1 MRYTYRA
8 KEVAAVSASSAEPN
22 TNISSHT
29 DCIVQCS
36 NDWCYRAFIRH
47 DLQWLSKSARIISA
61 KLYLYC
67 DSHGDNAAGS
77 KHKFARVLEDWDE
90 ATLCWNN
97 MPAVS
102 SEAFPDEWLDLPQ
115 LNTWT
120 AFDVTEVVQGWVSQ
134 EHPNYGLQIV
144 NGTETGY
151 RKQWYFANRKKGKD
165 VATYIEVE
173 IEGEESDYYKT
184 SKEWLTAIADQA
196 RRLGNATGELP
207 LEQIKHIFS
216 GVSTAKPSDKW
227 EYNGVLLPKIASEL
241 LEIYPYAW
249 IRNDSLNKR
258 CDLML
263 GKKPFYYNSKVCCS
277 DTTGSP
283 YYYIPHADA
292 DADGKWI
299 LIEVAVPGQYS
310 LDTNR
315 TVLWSNHDIPNGSAS
330 ATEIYF
336 KGSEPVIP

>member
-1 MRYTYRA
+1 MRFTYRA
-8 KEVAAVSASSAEPN
+8 NEVAAVSADLVN
-22 TNISSHT
+22 INDNISSYSS
-29 DCIVQCS
+29 CLVQCS
-36 NDWCYRAFIRH
+36 NAWVYRAFIRH
-47 DLQWLSKSARIISA
+47 DLQWLSPNAQIISA

-67 DSHGDNAAGS
+67 DLHGDYAAGS
-77 KHKFARVLEDWDE
+77 QHKFARVTEDWDE

-97 MPAVS
+97 MPTV
-102 SEAFPDEWLDLPQ
+102 SEAFPNEWLELPQ

-120 AFDVTEVVQGWVSQ
+120 AYDVTEVVRGWVSQ
-134 EHPNYGLQIV
+134 EYPNYGLQIV

-151 RKQWYFANRKKGKD
+151 RKQWQFANRKKGAQY
-165 VATYIEVE
+165 ATYIEVE
-173 IEGEESDYYKT
+173 IEGEEADYYKT

-207 LEQIKHIFS
+207 LEQIKNILS
-216 GVSTAKPSDKW
+216 SVAAPSTLDKW
-227 EYNGVLLPKIASEL
+227 YYNDVLLPKIASEL

-277 DTTGSP
+277 DTTGAP
-283 YYYIPHADA
+283 YYYIPHDSKDA
-292 DADGKWI
+292 KWI
-299 LIEVAVPGQYS
+299 LIEVSVPGQYN